1 MHEQEGANSQNF
13 PMSTSTKPLAVVTGA
28 SSGIGF
34 ELAKQFAKNGYD
46 LLIVSNSSAIQTA
59 AKDLEALGAQVTAVE
74 ADLATFNGV
83 HEAYEKISEGGRP
96 VEAVAFNAGVG
107 VGGRFAGPKGGPETT
122 DLKEELNMI
131 ELNCVSTVHLAK
143 HVLRDM
149 AAQGRGKVLFT
160 ASIASTT
167 PTPFE
172 AVYGATKAF
181 VMSFA
186 ESVRSELK
194 DTGVTVTALQPGATE
209 TNFFH
214 RAGMDGTKVEEQSHN
229 NKPEDVAR
237 EGFEAMMAGKDSVVG
252 STTFMTKVQG
262 ALNEILPETLK
273 AAQHRGESEPGSAE
287 KK

>member
-1 MHEQEGANSQNF
+1 
-13 PMSTSTKPLAVVTGA
+13 MSTPSTNPLALVTGA

-34 ELAKQFAKNGYD
+34 ELAKQFAQNGFD
-46 LLIVSNSSAIQTA
+46 LFIVSNSPAIHEA
-59 AKDLEALGAQVTAVE
+59 AKDIERIGAQVTAVE

-83 HEAYEKISEGGRP
+83 HEAYNKLGETGRP
-96 VEAVAFNAGVG
+96 VEAAALNAGVG

-122 DLKEELNMI
+122 DLHEELDMI

-149 AAQGRGKVLFT
+149 VARGRGKVLFT

-194 DTGVTVTALQPGATE
+194 DTGVTVTALQPGATD

-214 RAGMDGTKVEEQSHN
+214 RAGMDDTKVGAEAAKQNHPS
-229 NKPEDVAR
+229 DVAKA
-237 EGFEAMMAGKDSVVG
+237 GFDALMAGKDSVVG
-252 STTFMTKVQG
+252 STTLMTKVQG
-262 ALNEILPETLK
+262 VLNEILPETVK
-273 AAQHRGESEPGSAE
+273 AAQHRSESEPGSA

>member
-1 MHEQEGANSQNF
+1 
-13 PMSTSTKPLAVVTGA
+13 MSNPSTKPLAVVTGA

-34 ELAKQFAKNGYD
+34 ELAKQFAQNGYD
-46 LLIVSNSSAIQTA
+46 LFIVSNSTAIHEA
-59 AKDLEALGAQVTAVE
+59 AKDIERLGAQVTAVE
-74 ADLATFNGV
+74 ADLAKFDGV
-83 HEAYEKISEGGRP
+83 HEAYNKLGELGRP

-107 VGGRFAGPKGGPETT
+107 VGGRFTGPKGAKETT
-122 DLKEELNMI
+122 DLHEEINMI

-143 HVLRDM
+143 HILRDM
-149 AAQGRGKVLFT
+149 AAQGRGKALFT

-194 DTGVTVTALQPGATE
+194 DSGVTVTALQPGATD

-214 RAGMDGTKVEEQSHN
+214 RAGMDDTKVGAEASKQNS
-229 NKPEDVAR
+229 PADVAKA
-237 EGFEAMMAGKDSVVG
+237 GFEALMAGKDSVVG
-252 STTFMTKVQG
+252 STTLMTKVQG

-273 AAQHRGESEPGSAE
+273 AGQHRSESEPGSAN
-287 KK
+287 K

>member
-1 MHEQEGANSQNF
+1 MT
-13 PMSTSTKPLAVVTGA
+13 TSSKPLALVTGA
-28 SSGIGF
+28 SSGIGY
-34 ELAKQFAKNGYD
+34 ELAKQFAQNGFD
-46 LLIVSNSSAIQTA
+46 LFIVSHSDAIHTA
-59 AKDLEALGAQVTAVE
+59 AKDIEALGAQVTAAQ
-74 ADLATFNGV
+74 ADLATFDGV
-83 HEAYEKISEGGRP
+83 HEAYNQLSELRRP
-96 VEAVAFNAGVG
+96 VEAAALNAGVG
-107 VGGRFAGPKGGPETT
+107 VGGRFTGPKGGPETT
-122 DLKEELNMI
+122 DLHEELKMI
-131 ELNCVSTVHLAK
+131 ELNYVSTVHLAK

-149 AAQGRGKVLFT
+149 VVQGRGKVLFT

-194 DTGVTVTALQPGATE
+194 DTGITVTALQPGATD

-214 RAGMDGTKVEEQSHN
+214 RAGMDNTKVAQHASG

-252 STTFMTKVQG
+252 STTLMTKVQG
-262 ALNEILPETLK
+262 VLNEILPETAK
-273 AAQHRGESEPGSAE
+273 AAQHRSESEPGSANS
-287 KK
+287 

>member
-1 MHEQEGANSQNF
+1 
-13 PMSTSTKPLAVVTGA
+13 MSTPTKPLAVVTGA

-34 ELAKQFAKNGYD
+34 ELAKQFAKNGFD
-46 LLIVSNSSAIQTA
+46 LMIVSNSAAIQTA
-59 AKDLEALGAQVTAVE
+59 AKDIEALGAQVTAVE

-83 HEAYEKISEGGRP
+83 HEFYDKISTGGRP

-107 VGGRFAGPKGGPETT
+107 VGGRFAGPKDGPETT
-122 DLKEELNMI
+122 DLKEEINMI

-143 HVLRDM
+143 HILRDM

-194 DTGVTVTALQPGATE
+194 DTGVTVTALQPGATD

-214 RAGMDGTKVEEQSHN
+214 RAGMDDTKVGAEASKQNH
-229 NKPEDVAR
+229 PEDVAR
-237 EGFEAMMAGKDSVVG
+237 DGLRSDDG
-252 STTFMTKVQG
+252 
-262 ALNEILPETLK
+262 
-273 AAQHRGESEPGSAE
+273 R
-287 KK
+287 

>member
-1 MHEQEGANSQNF
+1 
-13 PMSTSTKPLAVVTGA
+13 MSTSTKPLAVVTGA

-34 ELAKQFAKNGYD
+34 ELAKQFAQNGFD
-46 LLIVSNSSAIQTA
+46 LLIVSNSSAVQTA

-74 ADLATFNGV
+74 ADLATFAGV
-83 HEAYEKISEGGRP
+83 HQAYEKISESGRP

-107 VGGRFAGPKGGPETT
+107 VGGRFAGPKGSQETT
-122 DLKEELNMI
+122 DLHEELNMI

-143 HVLRDM
+143 HVLRDL

-160 ASIASTT
+160 ASVASTT

-194 DTGVTVTALQPGATE
+194 DTGVTVTALQPGPTD

-214 RAGMDGTKVEEQSHN
+214 RAGMDDTKTGAEASKQ
-229 NKPEDVAR
+229 NKPADVAR

-252 STTFMTKVQG
+252 STTLMTKVQG
-262 ALNEILPETLK
+262 LMNEILPETTK
-273 AAQHRGESEPGSAE
+273 ADHHYSQSEPGSASKE
-287 KK
+287 

>member
-1 MHEQEGANSQNF
+1 MLT
-13 PMSTSTKPLAVVTGA
+13 PTKPLALVTGA

-34 ELAKQFAKNGYD
+34 ELAKQFAQNGYD
-46 LLIVSNSSAIQTA
+46 LFIVSNSSAIHAA
-59 AKDLEALGAQVTAVE
+59 AKDIETLGAQVTAVE
-74 ADLATFNGV
+74 ADLATFDGV
-83 HEAYEKISEGGRP
+83 HETYNKVNELGRP
-96 VEAVAFNAGVG
+96 IEAAALNAGVG
-107 VGGRFAGPKGGPETT
+107 VGGRFAGPKEDKDTT
-122 DLKEELNMI
+122 DLHEEINMI
-131 ELNCVSTVHLAK
+131 ELNCVSTVHMAK
-143 HVLRDM
+143 HVLRGM

-194 DTGVTVTALQPGATE
+194 DTGITITALQPGPTD

-214 RAGMDGTKVEEQSHN
+214 RADMDDTKTGAEASKQNH
-229 NKPEDVAR
+229 PADVAK
-237 EGFEAMMAGKDSVVG
+237 EGFDALMAGKDSVVG

-262 ALNEILPETLK
+262 VLNEVLPETLK
-273 AAQHRGESEPGSAE
+273 ADRHRGESEPGSANS
-287 KK
+287 

>member
-1 MHEQEGANSQNF
+1 
-13 PMSTSTKPLAVVTGA
+13 MSNPTRPLAVVTGA

-34 ELAKQFAKNGYD
+34 ELAKQFARNGFD
-46 LLIVSNSSAIQTA
+46 LYIASNSASIQTA
-59 AKDLEALGAQVTAVE
+59 AKDFEALGAQVTAVE
-74 ADLATFNGV
+74 ADLATFDGV
-83 HEAYEKISEGGRP
+83 HEFYNKIAEGGRP
-96 VEAVAFNAGVG
+96 VDAIALNAGVG
-107 VGGRFAGPKGGPETT
+107 VGGRFAGPQGGPEST
-122 DLKEELNMI
+122 DLKEEINMI

-149 AAQGRGKVLFT
+149 AARGSGKVLFT

-194 DTGVTVTALQPGATE
+194 DTGVTVTALQPGATD

-214 RAGMDGTKVEEQSHN
+214 RAGMDDTKVGAEASKQNH
-229 NKPEDVAR
+229 PEDVAR

-262 ALNEILPETLK
+262 VLNEILPETLK
-273 AAQHRGESEPGSAE
+273 AGQHRSESEPGSAE

>member
-1 MHEQEGANSQNF
+1 
-13 PMSTSTKPLAVVTGA
+13 MSTSTKPLAVVTGA

-34 ELAKQFAKNGYD
+34 ELAKQFAKNGFD
-46 LLIVSNSSAIQTA
+46 LLIVSNSAAIQTA
-59 AKDLEALGAQVTAVE
+59 ARDIEALGAQVMAVE

-83 HEAYEKISEGGRP
+83 HEAYEKISEAGRP

-122 DLKEELNMI
+122 DLKEEINMI

-143 HVLRDM
+143 HVLRDLV
-149 AAQGRGKVLFT
+149 AQGRGKVLFT

-194 DTGVTVTALQPGATE
+194 DSGVTVTALQPGATD

-214 RAGMDGTKVEEQSHN
+214 RAGMDDTKVGAEASTQNH
-229 NKPEDVAR
+229 PEDVAR

-262 ALNEILPETLK
+262 VMNEILPETAK
-273 AAQHRGESEPGSAE
+273 AAQHRSESEPGSAQ

>member
-1 MHEQEGANSQNF
+1 
-13 PMSTSTKPLAVVTGA
+13 MSTSTKPLALVTGA

-34 ELAKQFAKNGYD
+34 ELAKQFAQNGYD
-46 LLIVSNSSAIQTA
+46 LFIVSNSAAIHEA
-59 AKDLEALGAQVTAVE
+59 AKDVEKLGAQVTAVE
-74 ADLATFNGV
+74 ANLATFDGV
-83 HEAYEKISEGGRP
+83 HEAYNQLSGLGRP
-96 VEAVAFNAGVG
+96 IEAAALNAGVG
-107 VGGRFAGPKGGPETT
+107 VGGRFVGPKGGPETT
-122 DLKEELNMI
+122 DLHEEINMI
-131 ELNCVSTVHLAK
+131 ELNCVSTVHMAK

-149 AAQGRGKVLFT
+149 VAQGRGKVLFT

-194 DTGVTVTALQPGATE
+194 DTGVTVTALQPGATD

-214 RAGMDGTKVEEQSHN
+214 RAGMDDTKVGAEASKQNH
-229 NKPEDVAR
+229 PEDVAKA
-237 EGFEAMMAGKDSVVG
+237 GFEALTAGKDSVVG

-262 ALNEILPETLK
+262 VLNEILPETVK
-273 AAQHRGESEPGSAE
+273 AAQHRSESEPGSAE

>member
-1 MHEQEGANSQNF
+1 
-13 PMSTSTKPLAVVTGA
+13 MSTSTKPLALVTGA

-34 ELAKQFAKNGYD
+34 ELAKQFAQNGYD
-46 LLIVSNSSAIQTA
+46 LFIVSNSAAIHEA
-59 AKDLEALGAQVTAVE
+59 ATDIEKLGAQVTAVE
-74 ADLATFNGV
+74 ANLATFDGV
-83 HEAYEKISEGGRP
+83 HEAYHQLSGLGRP
-96 VEAVAFNAGVG
+96 IEAAALNAGVG
-107 VGGRFAGPKGGPETT
+107 VGGRFADPKGSKDAT
-122 DLKEELNMI
+122 DLHEEINMI

-143 HVLRDM
+143 HVLRGM
-149 AAQGRGKVLFT
+149 VAQGRGKVLFT

-194 DTGVTVTALQPGATE
+194 DTGVTVTALQPGATD

-214 RAGMDGTKVEEQSHN
+214 RAGMDDTTVGAESAKANH
-229 NKPEDVAR
+229 PEDVAKA
-237 EGFEAMMAGKDSVVG
+237 GFDALMAGKDSVVG

-262 ALNEILPETLK
+262 VLNEILPETLK

-287 KK
+287 KQ

>member
-1 MHEQEGANSQNF
+1 
-13 PMSTSTKPLAVVTGA
+13 MSTPSSSKPLALVTGA

-34 ELAKQFAKNGYD
+34 ELAKQFAQNGYD
-46 LLIVSNSSAIQTA
+46 LVIVSNSGAIKQA
-59 AKDLEALGAQVTAVE
+59 ATDLEEYGAEVTEVQ

-83 HEAYEKISEGGRP
+83 HDAYNAVNELDRP
-96 VEAVAFNAGVG
+96 IEAVAFNAGVG
-107 VGGRFAGPKGGPETT
+107 VGGRFTGPDDET
-122 DLKEELNMI
+122 DLREEINMV

-149 AAQGRGKVLFT
+149 VAQGRGKVLFT

-186 ESVRSELK
+186 EALRSELK
-194 DTGVTVTALQPGATE
+194 DTGVTITALQPGATN

-214 RAGMDGTKVEEQSHN
+214 RAGMDDTKVAGMAKDN
-229 NKPEDVAR
+229 NPADVAKDA
-237 EGFEAMMAGKDSVVG
+237 FEALMAGKDSVVG
-252 STTFMTKVQG
+252 STTLMTKVQG
-262 ALNEILPETLK
+262 VLNEVLPETMK
-273 AAQHRGESEPGSAE
+273 AGQHRSESEPGSAQ
-287 KK
+287 K